1 MVSYKIV
8 LFIIFILISYYDF
21 RYKIIPDRLLLL
33 LLIICIFN
41 FKSIESMYV
50 GMAIYSFPLF
60 LIWLLEV
67 HLDKELIGLGD
78 IKLIILLGLYKGMVT
93 VSYLYTYFT
102 LVCIISLIYI
112 LIIKLI
118 GKKDK
123 YIPFAPMLILGM
135 IFMGL

>member
-1 MVSYKIV
+1 
-8 LFIIFILISYYDF
+8 
-21 RYKIIPDRLLLL
+21 
-33 LLIICIFN
+33 
-41 FKSIESMYV
+41 MYV

-118 GKKDK
+118 GIKDK